1 MHHKMVLLYKHVEGK
16 KLSNCY
22 WPRAARDLML
32 QMLTMAQDQGV
43 EVDAELF
50 NQLQAPTK
58 NWIQRKYR
66 SEILRVVA
74 SCSDL
79 KWIPEQLNP
88 KSGEQLVTAQ
98 EQVAWPEID
107 TFADISADP
116 FQPVLCEDIGNWL
129 RVNGPSG
136 NDGLVAIAF
145 DPDAQNGPPVIV
157 LTEDD
162 ASAALWNENVASV
175 SEQLSKTVASLLPMD
190 ICVAKTLMSALAL
203 PLGISE
209 LPRTRNVQESVQ
221 IVASTSFQ

>member
-1 MHHKMVLLYKHVEGK
+1 MNGRRTWLRLVRSVSAMRRKAVLLYKQYLEGK
-16 KLSNCY
+16 KLFNCC

-32 QMLTMAQDQGV
+32 QMLTMAKDQGV
-43 EVDAELF
+43 GVDAELF

-107 TFADISADP
+107 TFADISSDP
-116 FQPVLCEDIGNWL
+116 FQPILREDIGNWL

-145 DPDAQNGPPVIV
+145 DDPDAQGGPPVIV

-162 ASAALWNENVASV
+162 ASAALWNEILALQS
-175 SEQLSKTVASLLPMD
+175 SELGKTVASLLPRD
-190 ICVAKTLMSALAL
+190 ICVAKTLMSALAV
-203 PLGISE
+203 PLGS
-209 LPRTRNVQESVQ
+209 
-221 IVASTSFQ
+221 